1 MPRCRGAA
9 VPRIGRQKSNLEFS
23 EKRGKVLCIPRI
35 YVTLPTKGE
44 KLLILINQILTIMGM
59 EPLGFFGVFI
69 GLVSF
74 VIGVAWLVCCIVL
87 FFKVWGM
94 CNNVSRILQ
103 ILEQRKNEG

>member
-9 VPRIGRQKSNLEFS
+9 HRQTKIKPGIFRKTGKSFVHSKNF
-23 EKRGKVLCIPRI
+23 RNFA
-35 YVTLPTKGE
+35 TKGE

-74 VIGVAWLVCCIVL
+74 VIGIAWLVCCIVL

>member
-1 MPRCRGAA
+1 
-9 VPRIGRQKSNLEFS
+9 
-23 EKRGKVLCIPRI
+23 
-35 YVTLPTKGE
+35 
-44 KLLILINQILTIMGM
+44 M

-74 VIGVAWLVCCIVL
+74 VIGIAWLVCCIVL